1 MDYDDLVARLR
12 GGCDA
17 NTAFLLCYEAADVIT
32 GLRERVGELARTLN
46 DHLLSEAAETM
57 RADKA
62 QAELANLQVAF
73 NDWKVFHSTARLEA
87 DLAAARALLAEAR
100 ESWIKVGYGASHED
114 VADCSD
120 LCRRIDAAIAG
131 KDRT

>member
-87 DLAAARALLAEAR
+87 DLAAARALLREASGWLGDNDAE
-100 ESWIKVGYGASHED
+100 ESLI
-114 VADCSD
+114 
-120 LCRRIDAAIAG
+120 RRIDAALAG
-131 KDRT
+131 EKK

>member
-57 RADKA
+57 RANKA

-87 DLAAARALLAEAR
+87 DLAAARALRDEAIARVRDMYAGDDGQAWKEAR
-100 ESWIKVGYGASHED
+100 KFLE
-114 VADCSD
+114 
-120 LCRRIDAAIAG
+120 RIDAALAG
-131 KDRT
+131 EKK

>member
-57 RADKA
+57 RANKA

-87 DLAAARALLAEAR
+87 DLAAARALLVEAR
-100 ESWIKVGYGASHED
+100 VWLGDYAPDYAPARIVD
-114 VADCSD
+114 
-120 LCRRIDAAIAG
+120 RIDAFLEGG
-131 KDRT
+131 KT